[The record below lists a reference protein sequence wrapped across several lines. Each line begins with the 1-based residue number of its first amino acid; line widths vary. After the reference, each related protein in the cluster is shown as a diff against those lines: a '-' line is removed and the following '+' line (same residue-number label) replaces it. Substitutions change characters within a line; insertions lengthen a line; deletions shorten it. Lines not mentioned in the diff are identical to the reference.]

1 MKKAL
6 FIVLL
11 ALMTF
16 SADAQVTRL
25 FESFETSVPPAGWRA
40 INVTGS
46 VVWTRTVAPLTAS
59 FGTLNAKHGTAVAFI
74 NFQAPTGEDWLVS
87 SKVTSPI
94 GVGDSVVFWLVK
106 QFSDGP
112 YPYDSLIVRVSATDS
127 NQASF
132 TQVAGRVC
140 VHCIPV
146 GAPEIIWRRFS
157 FPLTAWAGQN
167 IFLAFQHK
175 DSDGHGMVLDSVAVF
190 GPNTTVGI
198 NNPTTNI
205 TPSRFELYQNYPNP
219 FNPVTNIRF
228 DIPRRSNVT
237 LKVFDITGKVVSE
250 IYNGLSGPGK
260 YTADFDASNLA
271 SGVYYYEINAV
282 EPGTGNTF
290 NSVKKMV
297 VVK

>member
-46 VVWTRTVAPLTAS
+46 VVWTRTVAPLSAS

-87 SKVTSPI
+87 SRVTSPI
-94 GVGDSVVFWLVK
+94 GVGDSVVFWLIK

-146 GAPEIIWRRFS
+146 GAPDIIWRRYS
-157 FPLTAWAGQN
+157 FPLTAWAGQSV
-167 IFLAFQHK
+167 FLAFQHK
-175 DSDGHGMVLDSVAVF
+175 DSDGHGMVLDSISVF

-198 NNPTTNI
+198 NEPTTNI

-219 FNPVTNIRF
+219 FNPVTKIQF
-228 DIPRRSNVT
+228 DIPAASFTT
-237 LKVFDITGKVVSE
+237 LKVYDATGSEVATFVSE
-250 IYNGLSGPGK
+250 DLVAGK
-260 YTADFDASNLA
+260 YSVDFDASTHS
-271 SGVYYYEINAV
+271 SGIYYYRLESNGQIK
-282 EPGTGNTF
+282 TQKM
-290 NSVKKMV
+290 SLVK
-297 VVK
+297 